1 LALSSNAKAEPF
13 AIGLSDKLEER
24 WNYPLPPGVHQ
35 QPIEPIH
42 CSQILPGHTGEW
54 WIAGPDGSI
63 HVITADGQLFDSFYY
78 GAPLTG
84 LAAAQIGEQ
93 AVLFLATAD
102 GLSALEVQVPAKSK
116 SAREY

>member
-1 LALSSNAKAEPF
+1 GWSSNAKAEAF
-13 AIGLSDKLEER
+13 AIGLNEKLRER
-24 WNYPLPPGVHQ
+24 WNYPLPLGVHQ
-35 QPIEPIH
+35 QPIEPIQ
-42 CSQILPGHTGEW
+42 SSRILAGHTGEW

-63 HVITADGQLFDSFYY
+63 HVITADGQLFDSFHY

-93 AVLFLATAD
+93 AVLLVATAE
-102 GLSALEVQVPAKSK
+102 GLSAWEIQRPGKAK